1 MSISLRALTV
11 VLAAA
16 LLASRPVLVVWVSL
30 AHQDKASTAAQRLR
44 GTQEPGS
51 PALVVVAQAVWAAME
66 ARRLAVPVEP
76 ALMPQR
82 SASAALLAVA
92 AAVRATTELL
102 AV

>member
-1 MSISLRALTV
+1 MV

-16 LLASRPVLVVWVSL
+16 LTAFWHVLAVWVWL
-30 AHQDKASTAAQRLR
+30 ALHDKASTAAQRLR

-51 PALVVVAQAVWAAME
+51 PALAVVAQAVWAAME

-76 ALMPQR
+76 ALTLQR

-92 AAVRATTELL
+92 AAVKVTTELL